1 VKSELLRPKGGNL
14 WCRKMNLSEPMMK
27 IIMKTVKHIHPE
39 ITMKLGHII
48 FSIPLH
54 ESNCKD
60 LYKIGSA
67 NVCGKVGIAA
77 GLDKNGK
84 YTKFLSHF
92 NPGFIVVGSTTPKKR
107 IGNRPPRV
115 ARIMPYSMVNAM
127 GLNNDGLPLVLS
139 RVSRVNYPIFISIAG
154 FSLFEIEE
162 QIIYL
167 NKYSTNNIQGIEIN
181 LSSPTYKDK
190 WKDIIPT
197 LASSKKQIFI
207 KIGPRFKIEDYVRLA
222 SKEGFGLVLTNT
234 LPIEDQRISA
244 KRGGLSGLLLY
255 RLSNYMIKKA
265 REVGGNEIPII
276 GVGGIMSCKQLN
288 DILKY
293 ANAAEIYTAILYMGP
308 GIISSLNLRCKNF

>member
-1 VKSELLRPKGGNL
+1 
-14 WCRKMNLSEPMMK
+14 MNLSEPMMK
-27 IIMKTVKHIHPE
+27 IIMKTVKHVHPE

-48 FSIPLH
+48 FSIPLK
-54 ESNCKD
+54 ESNCED
-60 LYKIGSA
+60 PYKIGSA
-67 NVCGKVGIAA
+67 KVCGRVGIAA

-92 NPGFIVVGSTTPKKR
+92 SPGFIVVGSTTPKKR
-107 IGNRPPRV
+107 IGNKPPRV
-115 ARIMPYSMVNAM
+115 ARIKPYSMVNAM
-127 GLNNDGLPLVLS
+127 GLNNDGLPLILS
-139 RVSRVNYPIFISIAG
+139 RVSRVNYPIFISVAG
-154 FSLFEIEE
+154 FNLFEIEE

-167 NKYSTNNIQGIEIN
+167 NRYSTNNIQGIEVN
-181 LSSPTYKDK
+181 LSSPTYKGK

-207 KIGPRFKIEDYVRLA
+207 KIGPGFKIEDYVKLA

-265 REVGGNEIPII
+265 RELGGNEIPII
-276 GVGGIMSCKQLN
+276 GVGGIMSCKQLKE
-288 DILKY
+288 ILKY
-293 ANAAEIYTAILYMGP
+293 ANAVEIYTAILYMGP
-308 GIISSLNLRCKNF
+308 GIISSLNLKCK